1 MTFAFYHWV
10 FFSSDMKEQV
20 HAFVCSFLNDEQRE
34 VQAMAKYALRG
45 LLHNEEPA
53 AVEALSVRLT
63 ESAGQ
68 ARVAFPKLKRRCE
81 RLAAEGASEEEIS
94 KVQARLKTLEAKM
107 TESVLSL
114 SAVVLAF
121 PHDVPAF
128 VPPIFEELG
137 RFLYM
142 KRSSNTISFLEKAV
156 KETLL
161 DFKRTHQDNWSETK
175 AKFSPAQLDVIED
188 VAIAPSYFS

>member
-1 MTFAFYHWV
+1 
-10 FFSSDMKEQV
+10 
-20 HAFVCSFLNDEQRE
+20 
-34 VQAMAKYALRG
+34 
-45 LLHNEEPA
+45 
-53 AVEALSVRLT
+53 
-63 ESAGQ
+63 
-68 ARVAFPKLKRRCE
+68 
-81 RLAAEGASEEEIS
+81 
-94 KVQARLKTLEAKM
+94 M

-121 PHDVPAF
+121 PHDVPSF

-142 KRSSNTISFLEKAV
+142 KRSSNTISFLEKEV

-161 DFKRTHQDNWSETK
+161 EFKRTHQDNWIETK
-175 AKFSPAQLDVIED
+175 TKFSRAQLDVIED